1 MILYLLHTY
10 CMIAHAHEH
19 ISLDDLEVSDGRFLN
34 NDTHYYETDQIT
46 KIPGITNHKY
56 NALQI
61 NIRSLPTNI
70 ELLRTMLDQLNDD
83 GIEIHFL
90 LLCETF
96 LNDANTTM
104 PNTMCNKQVYLINR
118 NRQCG
123 SRGGVVIYIKIIK
136 LCDT

>member
-1 MILYLLHTY
+1 MI
-10 CMIAHAHEH
+10 AHEH
-19 ISLDDLEVSDGRFLN
+19 ISLDELEVSDGRFLN

-56 NALQI
+56 NALHL
-61 NIRSLPTNI
+61 NIRSLPKNI

-83 GIEIHFL
+83 GIEIHFV

-96 LNDANTTM
+96 PNDANTTM
-104 PNTMCNKQVYLINR
+104 CNIAGYNLINR

-123 SRGGVVIYIKIIK
+123 SRGGVAIYIY
-136 LCDT
+136 